1 MYSSWF
7 VWNFYCINKFG
18 KGKLSL
24 NSLKL
29 IKNSKYFLEYK
40 KILKV
45 QTMHFT
51 NMKSN
56 DHTENTT

>member
-7 VWNFYCINKFG
+7 IWNFYCINKFG
-18 KGKLSL
+18 KLSL
-24 NSLKL
+24 NFLKL
-29 IKNSKYFLEYK
+29 IKNSKYFLKYK

-56 DHTENTT
+56 DHTENMA